1 MIQMNLEEP
10 DGLQFVG
17 LQRVTQDLG
26 TNTFT
31 LLFHYYIKVG
41 KQ

>member
-1 MIQMNLEEP
+1 MGYRL
-10 DGLQFVG
+10 G